1 MKRTLWKITLAS
13 LLTLV
18 AYLALYMIWGAI
30 LSGVESQTIRL
41 SLIALMTSVAYG
53 AVLLYV
59 SKIRVGVGEDEVM
72 EDYRDGKYS
81 SLADD
86 LKKLLRREAKTLLCM
101 AIITV
106 ACCVIN
112 TLDMVIFGK
121 KAVSGITL
129 VYAPLCLFSSVS
141 ENLWLAFPL
150 YALSMAVAG
159 AAYVVFLLIYR
170 KKKYMYWMENR

>member
-30 LSGVESQTIRL
+30 LSGVESPTLRL
-41 SLIALMTSVAYG
+41 TLIALMTAVAYG

-59 SKIRVGVGEDEVM
+59 GKIRGGAGEDEVM
-72 EDYRDGKYS
+72 EDYRNERYT
-81 SLADD
+81 SLTGD
-86 LKKLLRREAKTLLCM
+86 LKKLLRREAGTLLCL
-101 AIITV
+101 AIISV
-106 ACCVIN
+106 ACCVVN

-129 VYAPLCLFSSVS
+129 IYAPLCLFSSVS

-150 YALSMAVAG
+150 YVLSVAVAG

-170 KKKYMYWMENR
+170 KKKYKYWMENK